1 MFKDF
6 SGKEW
11 QSEDEYFIFKTNRK
25 RYSSLSLAVENYID
39 FTGKN
44 EIFKAEA
51 FTKLKELRTN
61 QSNYTTTELLSQSL
75 EMVKLF
81 EQLVKEIGLEFFTQ
95 YDDGTMTFNWQ
106 KKDKGVQK

>member
-11 QSEDEYFIFKTNRK
+11 QREDDYILYKTYRK
-25 RYSSLSLAVENYID
+25 RYLNLSLAVENYID
-39 FTGKN
+39 YTGKN
-44 EIFKAEA
+44 EIFKTEA

-75 EMVKLF
+75 EIVKLF
-81 EQLVKEIGLEFFTQ
+81 EALVKEIGFDFFTQ
-95 YDDGTMTFNWQ
+95 CNDGTIIFNWP
-106 KKDKGVQK
+106 KKDKGV